1 MTRDDVI
8 RTAREAGFHFHDA
21 GFAPTLHTVPLE
33 YSEKCFERFAALIEA
48 AATEKANE
56 RANTSWALMC
66 EKMVKAERE
75 ACAKACDEI
84 AADRWNLYKGHI
96 PYTGNEEGRA
106 SAHVQGENNGAESCA
121 DAIRNRKDTAE

>member
-8 RTAREAGFHFHDA
+8 RAAREAGFHFHDA

-75 ACAKACDEI
+75 ACETACELKRVPHEISAEDEI
-84 AADRWNLYKGHI
+84 HNAAIDSCMSSI
-96 PYTGNEEGRA
+96 RA
-106 SAHVQGENNGAESCA
+106 RGDE
-121 DAIRNRKDTAE
+121 K

>member
-33 YSEKCFERFAALIEA
+33 YSEKCFERFAALVEA

-56 RANTSWALMC
+56 LADQRVA
-66 EKMVKAERE
+66 AERE
-75 ACAKACDEI
+75 ACAKACDDSVSNFGEETEWARGYI
-84 AADRWNLYKGHI
+84 EGIKDVAEGIRDR
-96 PYTGNEEGRA
+96 
-106 SAHVQGENNGAESCA
+106 GAEKWA
-121 DAIRNRKDTAE
+121 

>member
-8 RTAREAGFHFHDA
+8 RMAREAVRWIS
-21 GFAPTLHTVPLE
+21 PENL
-33 YSEKCFERFAALIEA
+33 ERFAALIEA

-75 ACAKACDEI
+75 ACETACELKRVSHEISAEDEI
-84 AADRWNLYKGHI
+84 HNAAID
-96 PYTGNEEGRA
+96 
-106 SAHVQGENNGAESCA
+106 SCMS
-121 DAIRNRKDTAE
+121 AIRDRKDTTE

>member
-8 RTAREAGFHFHDA
+8 RAAGEAGFCFHDA

-33 YSEKCFERFAALIEA
+33 YSEKCFERFAAIIEA

-75 ACAKACDEI
+75 ACAKACEEQKRGAGDAMTFYTATGQC
-84 AADRWNLYKGHI
+84 AA
-96 PYTGNEEGRA
+96 
-106 SAHVQGENNGAESCA
+106 
-121 DAIRNRKDTAE
+121 AIRNRKDTTE

>member
-8 RTAREAGFHFHDA
+8 RAAGEAGFYFHDA

-75 ACAKACDEI
+75 ACAKVC
-84 AADRWNLYKGHI
+84 
-96 PYTGNEEGRA
+96 EGRIGGA
-106 SAHVQGENNGAESCA
+106 TKEDTWWSGFRSAMSQCA
-121 DAIRNRKDTAE
+121 DVIRARGKK

>member
-8 RTAREAGFHFHDA
+8 RAAGEAGFYFHDA

-56 RANTSWALMC
+56 LADQR
-66 EKMVKAERE
+66 VVAERE
-75 ACAKACDEI
+75 ACTKACENSVSGFSLLVDLAQNIADEM
-84 AADRWNLYKGHI
+84 NKK
-96 PYTGNEEGRA
+96 EG
-106 SAHVQGENNGAESCA
+106 
-121 DAIRNRKDTAE
+121 TA